1 MNIAFCVTIS
11 INTLSYSYTIT
22 RYCEPTRFVSRH
34 IPTVGLDYGLKTTNK
49 KMNDNSSTD
58 IKIDFFDLSGDAAYS
73 EVRNEFYSNVDGVL
87 LVFDVTSRQ
96 SFESLDSW
104 INELRKYGISTEN
117 TTLVLVGNKVDKYPR
132 EVKDQEVSLC
142 YVRVYERKYLPNMK
156 LTLATK

>member
-1 MNIAFCVTIS
+1 
-11 INTLSYSYTIT
+11 
-22 RYCEPTRFVSRH
+22 
-34 IPTVGLDYGLKTTNK
+34 
-49 KMNDNSSTD
+49 MNDNSSTD